1 MTEPTSSTLHRA
13 DALGAFNVADKESW
27 PKETVIVLV
36 AFAILWHFASMV
48 LPPFVAPSWARIGQS
63 LAHIATQPEFIAI
76 TIGRVAFALIVSF
89 VIGLAVAIAMYRI
102 DAVERYT
109 APVVKMLMAVP
120 VLCWILF
127 AVLWFKEREIRI
139 AFILIVVCAPIF
151 VIDVLDGMHG
161 VSKDLRDMVR
171 SLRPSSRQFFAKLV
185 LPATVPAIL
194 TSWKVNL
201 SLAIRVVTMAE
212 LVGASGRVTAM
223 EIDPEMAVWAQRTL
237 ADRPNVT
244 VICRSGIEPPLPESD
259 IIYVSAGASEP
270 VAAWRNALSASGR
283 LLFPLTPGW
292 RFGALLL
299 VVRTSDPVVYGARF
313 VTRAGFIPCA
323 GAQSEPLAE
332 RLHAAFE
339 DSRWAD
345 VRTLRIGS
353 PPDKTCWLAGD
364 GWWLSTQSR

>member
-1 MTEPTSSTLHRA
+1 MTELKTFQKFYAAYVTASVGVTNPRIVKAFASVPREDFLGPGPWEVNVDEGYILTPSADPALIYQDIVVALAPDRRINNGEPSLHARML
-13 DALGAFNVADKESW
+13 DAVS
-27 PKETVIVLV
+27 PKEGDRVLQV
-36 AFAILWHFASMV
+36 GCGS
-48 LPPFVAPSWARIGQS
+48 G
-63 LAHIATQPEFIAI
+63 
-76 TIGRVAFALIVSF
+76 
-89 VIGLAVAIAMYRI
+89 Y
-102 DAVERYT
+102 YT
-109 APVVKMLMAVP
+109 AL
-120 VLCWILF
+120 L
-127 AVLWFKEREIRI
+127 
-139 AFILIVVCAPIF
+139 
-151 VIDVLDGMHG
+151 
-161 VSKDLRDMVR
+161 
-171 SLRPSSRQFFAKLV
+171 
-185 LPATVPAIL
+185 
-194 TSWKVNL
+194 
-201 SLAIRVVTMAE
+201 AE

>member
-1 MTEPTSSTLHRA
+1 MLVCAMTELKTFQKFYAAYVTASVGVTNPRIVKAFASVPREDFLGPGPWEVNVDEGYILTPSADPALIYQDIVVALAPDRRINNGEPSLHARML
-13 DALGAFNVADKESW
+13 DAVS
-27 PKETVIVLV
+27 PKEGDRVLQV
-36 AFAILWHFASMV
+36 GCGS
-48 LPPFVAPSWARIGQS
+48 G
-63 LAHIATQPEFIAI
+63 
-76 TIGRVAFALIVSF
+76 
-89 VIGLAVAIAMYRI
+89 Y
-102 DAVERYT
+102 YT
-109 APVVKMLMAVP
+109 AL
-120 VLCWILF
+120 L
-127 AVLWFKEREIRI
+127 
-139 AFILIVVCAPIF
+139 
-151 VIDVLDGMHG
+151 
-161 VSKDLRDMVR
+161 
-171 SLRPSSRQFFAKLV
+171 
-185 LPATVPAIL
+185 
-194 TSWKVNL
+194 
-201 SLAIRVVTMAE
+201 AE

-353 PPDKTCWLAGD
+353 APDKSCWLAGD